1 MFRTPNTL
9 KMNGKIE
16 SLSRVIK
23 DVKTEPKANFRN
35 KKKETLNGW
44 IQEQNGDDREKS
56 W

>member
-1 MFRTPNTL
+1 MFRVPNGL

-16 SLSRVIK
+16 SLNRVI

-35 KKKETLNGW
+35 KKKETLDGW
-44 IQEQNGDDREKS
+44 IQEQNGDDRGKS